1 MFREIKLY
9 WKKSAV
15 KVYNSALFRYLLAL
29 VFVVGG
35 LMMMAAIVLSNGI
48 DANNTAQL
56 YGYDMYYRTE
66 DQPIVSGLPSVE
78 GLSNVVLIPEN
89 GEIDG
94 LDTEQG
100 YIKLIDLADIDPIP
114 LCVTPDVVD
123 DWYAIVEVW
132 GGYVPLDGSLEMQGK
147 DGRIWNPCIQGMY
160 LGWDIDWT
168 LLGSICDLM
177 KTEDGQAL
185 LIDLG
190 YCLEELRQMECCCC
204 HKIWEARVNPS
215 CDNWGCIESNQYP
228 ALEPGCFDDL
238 FNVIPNECSPNE
250 IYDKDIKLIINT
262 KWEGCPDRKQKFWV
276 ISVPLNNFNPI
287 DFMEFPQ
294 LKISILDLEI

>member
-1 MFREIKLY
+1 MFKKVKLF
-9 WKKSAV
+9 WKKKAAKFS
-15 KVYNSALFRYLLAL
+15 NSALFHYLLAL

-35 LMMMAAIVLSNGI
+35 LMTMAAIVLCNGI
-48 DANNTAQL
+48 DTNNTTQMF
-56 YGYDMYYRTE
+56 GYEMYYRPE
-66 DQPIVSGLPSVE
+66 DQPIVSGLPSIE
-78 GLSNVVLIPEN
+78 GLDFVVLIPEN

-100 YIKLIDLADIDPIP
+100 YIKLIDMADIEPIP

-147 DGRIWNPCIQGMY
+147 DGRIWNPCIPGMY

-185 LIDLG
+185 LISLG
-190 YCLEELRQMECCCC
+190 YCLAELEQMECCCC

-215 CDNWGCIESNQYP
+215 CNNWGCIDSNQYP
-228 ALEPGCFDDL
+228 ELIPGCFDGL
-238 FNVIPNECSPNE
+238 FDVIPNACSPDE
-250 IYDKDIKLIINT
+250 IFEKDIKLIIDT
-262 KWEGCPDRKQKFWV
+262 LWEGCPDEKQKFQV
-276 ISVPLNNFNPI
+276 LSVPLDYLYPKKFVKY
-287 DFMEFPQ
+287 PQ
-294 LKISILDLEI
+294 LEISVSNLEI